1 MIRRQPAPMAII
13 SPQQVFSAL
22 RASRLFT
29 AAQLAAIESIHA
41 GCDEADVLLDALV
54 CQGMLTAYQVEQIRI
69 GFGDSLVL
77 GQYAIVDRL
86 GEGGMAQVY
95 KAEHI
100 IMKRQVALKVI
111 ATRPWNDPEHAF
123 APSEETGW
131 SREDV
136 ITPRQSSP
144 QREQSEPNAID
155 RFHQEVRIAAQLDH
169 PNIVRAFDAAEA
181 SGLFF
186 LVMEYVDGIDLG
198 RRVSEEGPLPVALAC
213 DYIRQ
218 AARGLQY
225 AHERS
230 LIHRDIKP
238 SNLLLSQSGVVKILD
253 LGLAR
258 LAGAV
263 RDKYPAANTD
273 SDDSGLAGTPDYMAP
288 ETAQDSRCADIRS
301 DLYSLGCTF
310 YFLLTGQ
317 VPYPGGGWPE
327 KLLRHQLDSAPS
339 VYVMRPDVPPEVSA
353 ILQCLMAKDP
363 ANRFA
368 TPADAAMALER
379 WLAADVAA
387 ADPVPALLAATAS
400 NASTPT
406 MSALPSRPKSNPPAA
421 PVVETAMPVIT
432 KTPSSVSLHRW
443 RRSQLAWPV
452 GVAAAAILGL
462 TSALM
467 LHTSVAHTSS
477 NLADGSVA
485 PSQARSTAN
494 HDGVFTVAGSAER
507 YATLAAAVAAA
518 PDEGTITIHSADPLL
533 ITPLSLHGKSLTIR
547 AAEGCRPRLQATP
560 RPDGQPWQPLLAADH
575 ALRLEGLDLVHASDG
590 RESSETTHLVYVEKA
605 ALHMK
610 NCRLSAPHGSA
621 LVVCRSCRQVQIED
635 SQLEAAA
642 LALCVETSGPETDV
656 LLRHNTV
663 ETMAPCSAALSL
675 WSAEPGR
682 PGTLR
687 LRLEQNTI
695 QAGRA
700 LAFGVLPARIDVTAR
715 ANHFS
720 FHEALVSYIAGQDTD
735 AWRRSTAWQG
745 GDNVFDGGDQW
756 LLLNG
761 APVGIHDLRGWQAL
775 WDGKAAR
782 AGGNGQA
789 ARAE

>member
-1 MIRRQPAPMAII
+1 MIRRQPAPMAIT

-41 GCDEADVLLDALV
+41 GCDDAEVLLDALV

-77 GQYAIVDRL
+77 GQYAILARL

-144 QREQSEPNAID
+144 QREQSEPSAID

-198 RRVSEEGPLPVALAC
+198 RRVSEEGPLPVVLAC
-213 DYIRQ
+213 DYMRQ

-225 AHERS
+225 AHERG

-238 SNLLLSQSGVVKILD
+238 SNLLLSSSSVVKILD

-263 RDKYPAANTD
+263 RDNYPAANTD

-339 VYVMRPDVPPEVSA
+339 VYVMRPDVPAEVSA

-379 WLAADVAA
+379 WLAADAA
-387 ADPVPALLAATAS
+387 LADPTPAFLTATAS

-406 MSALPSRPKSNPPAA
+406 MSALPSRPKSTPPAA
-421 PVVETAMPVIT
+421 PVAEPASPTSIKSA
-432 KTPSSVSLHRW
+432 PSVFWHRW

-467 LHTSVAHTSS
+467 LHMPVAHTSDS
-477 NLADGSVA
+477 LAIGGVSPARARTAEGREGAFTIDGA
-485 PSQARSTAN
+485 PQ
-494 HDGVFTVAGSAER
+494 R
-507 YATLAAAVAAA
+507 YATLATAVAAA
-518 PDEGTITIHSADPLL
+518 PDGGTITIHTGEPLL
-533 ITPLSLHGKSLTIR
+533 LPPLSLHGKSLTIR
-547 AAEGCRPRLQATP
+547 GADGCRPLLQTAAQP
-560 RPDGQPWQPLLAADH
+560 NGQPWQPLLAADH
-575 ALRLEGLDLVHASDG
+575 ALRLEGLDLVHVSEGRDG
-590 RESSETTHLVYVEKA
+590 SETAHLVYVEKA
-605 ALHMK
+605 ALQMK

-621 LVVCRSCRQVQIED
+621 VVVCRGCRQVQIED
-635 SQLEAAA
+635 CRMEAEA

-656 LLRHNTV
+656 LLRHNIV
-663 ETMAPCSAALSL
+663 ETMASRSAALSL

-682 PGTLR
+682 AGRLH

-700 LAFGVLPARIDVTAR
+700 IAFGVLPAQVDVAAR
-715 ANHFS
+715 GNHFS
-720 FHEALVSYIAGQDTD
+720 FHEALVSYIAGPETD

-761 APVGIHDLRGWQAL
+761 APAGIHDLRGWQAL
-775 WDGKAAR
+775 WDSSSAQR
-782 AGGNGQA
+782 S
-789 ARAE
+789 E

>member
-1 MIRRQPAPMAII
+1 MIRRQPAPMAIT

-41 GCDEADVLLDALV
+41 GCDDADVLLDALV

-77 GQYAIVDRL
+77 GQYAILDRL

-123 APSEETGW
+123 GPNEETGW

-144 QREQSEPNAID
+144 QRERSEPNAID

-198 RRVSEEGPLPVALAC
+198 RRVSEEGPLPVGLAC
-213 DYIRQ
+213 DYMRQ

-225 AHERS
+225 AHERG

-263 RDKYPAANTD
+263 RDNYPAVNTD

-339 VYVMRPDVPPEVSA
+339 VYVMRPDVPAEVSA

-379 WLAADVAA
+379 WLAADAAA
-387 ADPVPALLAATAS
+387 ADPAPALLTATAS

-406 MSALPSRPKSNPPAA
+406 MSAFPSRPKTNPPAA
-421 PVVETAMPVIT
+421 PVVETPAPSAT
-432 KTPSSVSLHRW
+432 ASTPSATWFWR

-467 LHTSVAHTSS
+467 LHMPVGHTSS
-477 NLADGSVA
+477 NVADDSVP
-485 PSQARSTAN
+485 PSKARGAVN
-494 HDGVFTVAGSAER
+494 PNGAFTVAGSPDR
-507 YATLAAAVAAA
+507 HATLAAAVAAA
-518 PDEGTITIHSADPLL
+518 PDAGIITIHASEPVQLA
-533 ITPLSLHGKSLTIR
+533 PLSLRGKSLTIR
-547 AAEGCRPRLQATP
+547 AAEGCRPRLQAAP
-560 RPDGQPWQPLLAADH
+560 QSNGQPWQPLLAADR
-575 ALRLEGLDLVHASDG
+575 ALQLEGLDLVHASDD
-590 RESSETTHLVYVEKA
+590 RERSETTHLVYVEKA
-605 ALHMK
+605 SLHMH
-610 NCRLSAPHGSA
+610 NCRVSAPHGSA
-621 LVVCRSCRQVQIED
+621 LVVCRGCRQIEIAD
-635 SQLEAAA
+635 SQLEASA

-656 LLRHNTV
+656 LLRHTTV
-663 ETMAPCSAALSL
+663 ETMAPRSAALSL
-675 WSAEPGR
+675 WSSEPGR
-682 PGTLR
+682 AGTVR
-687 LRLEQNTI
+687 LHLEQNTI

-700 LAFGVLPARIDVTAR
+700 LAFGVLPARIEVAAR

-720 FHEALVSYIAGQDTD
+720 FHEALVSYIAGPNTD
-735 AWRRSTAWQG
+735 AWRRSTTWQG
-745 GDNVFDGGDQW
+745 GDNVFHGGDQW
-756 LLLNG
+756 LMLNG
-761 APVGIHDLRGWQAL
+761 APAGIHDLHGWQAL
-775 WDGKAAR
+775 WVRRD
-782 AGGNGQA
+782 
-789 ARAE
+789 

>member
-1 MIRRQPAPMAII
+1 MIRRQPAPMPLT

-29 AAQLAAIESIHA
+29 AAQLAAIETMHP
-41 GCDEADVLLDALV
+41 GCNDGEVLLDGLV
-54 CQGMLTAYQVEQIRI
+54 CQGMLTAYQMEQIRV
-69 GFGDSLVL
+69 GFGESLVL
-77 GQYAIVDRL
+77 GQYAILDRL

-111 ATRPWNDPEHAF
+111 ATRPWNDAEHGFDVNEDTA
-123 APSEETGW
+123 W

-136 ITPRQSSP
+136 ITPRQTP
-144 QREQSEPNAID
+144 AQREQTEPSAID

-169 PNIVRAFDAAEA
+169 PNIVRAYDAAEA

-198 RRVSEEGPLPVALAC
+198 RRVAEEGPLPVALAC

-225 AHERS
+225 AHERG

-238 SNLLLSQSGVVKILD
+238 SNLLLSQSGVVKLLD

-339 VYVMRPDVPPEVSA
+339 VFVMRPDVPPEVSA

-368 TPADAAMALER
+368 TPADVAMALER
-379 WLAADVAA
+379 WLAADAA
-387 ADPVPALLAATAS
+387 LADPVPALLAATGS

-406 MSALPSRPKSNPPAA
+406 MSAFPSRPQSNPPAA
-421 PVVETAMPVIT
+421 ALEEMARA
-432 KTPSSVSLHRW
+432 SSASRRRW

-452 GVAAAAILGL
+452 GVAAAAVLGL

-467 LHTSVAHTSS
+467 LHTPVARTSDGLANESVP
-477 NLADGSVA
+477 
-485 PSQARSTAN
+485 PSDVRSAE
-494 HDGVFTVAGSAER
+494 GREGAFTVGGSPKR
-507 YATLAAAVAAA
+507 YPTLAAAVAAA
-518 PDEGTITIHSADPLL
+518 PDQGTITIHTADPLL
-533 ITPLSLHGKSLTIR
+533 IAPLSLRGKSLTIR
-547 AAEGCRPRLQATP
+547 AAEGCRPRLQAAP
-560 RPDGQPWQPLLAADH
+560 QPEGQPWQPLLTADH
-575 ALRLEGLDLVHASDG
+575 TLSLEGLDLVQVTGG
-590 RESSETTHLVYVEKA
+590 RESTETVHLVYVEKA
-605 ALHMK
+605 ALHLK
-610 NCRLSAPHGSA
+610 NCQLSAPRGSA
-621 LVVCRSCRQVQIED
+621 TVVCRACRQVQIED
-635 SQLEAAA
+635 CRLEAAA
-642 LALCVETSGPETDV
+642 LALCIETSGPQTEV
-656 LLRHNTV
+656 LLRRNIV
-663 ETMAPCSAALSL
+663 ETTAPRSAALSL
-675 WSAEPGR
+675 WATEPGR
-682 PGTLR
+682 AGTLR

-695 QAGRA
+695 EAGRA
-700 LAFGVLPARIDVTAR
+700 LAFGVLPAHIDVAAR

-720 FHEALVSYIAGQDTD
+720 FHEALVSYIDGPNTD

-745 GDNVFDGGDQW
+745 GENVFDGGDQW

-761 APVGIHDLRGWQAL
+761 VPAGIHDLHGWQAL
-775 WDGKAAR
+775 WNGKAAG
-782 AGGNGQA
+782 AGDDRQA